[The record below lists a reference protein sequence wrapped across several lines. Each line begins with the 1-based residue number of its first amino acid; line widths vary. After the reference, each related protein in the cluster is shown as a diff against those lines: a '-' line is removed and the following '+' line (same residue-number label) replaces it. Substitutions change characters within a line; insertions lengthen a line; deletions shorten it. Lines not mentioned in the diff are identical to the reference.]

1 MLSKT
6 SPRPVLALL
15 CGLLCDEEI
24 WREVIAA
31 LAADVDVKVFS
42 FPDFSS
48 IPDMA
53 EHVLASVPGRFAVA
67 GHSMGGR
74 VALEIVRRSQGRVTG
89 IALLNTGV
97 HPPAAHETASR
108 GRLVNLAR
116 DAGMT
121 ALAGE
126 WLPPMLNRDTSV
138 RPDVHTRL
146 VAMIERY
153 SPDSFAAQIRALLT
167 RADAAPLLAGLRIPA
182 LLLSATGDTWSPPA
196 QHEAMRELCPQAEL
210 IIVPEAGHMLP
221 VEKPVAVAAALDR
234 WLTRVGRDNRWGAAG
249 MHEVGDADDV
259 ADADD
264 MADADDVADAG
275 DIADVGD
282 VADAGN
288 VADAGDMADA
298 GHTADAGDAD
308 IVRDCT
314 RQIHRYAQLNDAGA
328 VAELCH
334 MFTEDALFARPSDPH
349 NPVHGRAAI
358 RASFEARPPRRTL
371 HVIFNV
377 TVVVESST
385 SVRATSDVILITAD
399 TVAAAAPI
407 LTRFDGTFT
416 DVLHRVGNEWL
427 FASRRGTIN
436 SKSVL

>member
-15 CGLLCDEEI
+15 CGLLCDDEI

-31 LAADVDVKVFS
+31 LTTGVDVKVFS
-42 FPDFSS
+42 FPGFSS
-48 IPDMA
+48 IADMA
-53 EHVLASVPGRFAVA
+53 GHVLAAVPGHFAVA

-74 VALEIVRRSQGRVTG
+74 VALEIVRRSEERVTG

-97 HPPAAHETASR
+97 HPPAAHEAASR

-121 ALAGE
+121 ALEAH
-126 WLPPMLNRDTSV
+126 WLPPMLNQTAPV
-138 RPDVHTRL
+138 RPELQRRL
-146 VAMIERY
+146 AAMIERY

-167 RADAAPLLAGLRIPA
+167 RADAAPILAGLRIPA

-196 QHEAMRELCPQAEL
+196 QHEAMRELCPRAEL

-221 VEKPVAVAAALDR
+221 IEQPVAVAAALDR
-234 WLTRVGRDNRWGAAG
+234 WLARVGRDDWRRAAG
-249 MHEVGDADDV
+249 KPHVAAMPEAADV
-259 ADADD
+259 AARSDGTATPNS
-264 MADADDVADAG
+264 ADVAGMPDA
-275 DIADVGD
+275 
-282 VADAGN
+282 
-288 VADAGDMADA
+288 
-298 GHTADAGDAD
+298 TDAD
-308 IVRDCT
+308 IVRACT
-314 RQIHRYAQLNDAGA
+314 QQIHRYAQLTDAAA
-328 VAELCH
+328 VADLCQ
-334 MFTEDALFARPSDPH
+334 MFTEDAVFARPSDPH
-349 NPVHGRAAI
+349 NPIHGRAAI
-358 RASFEARPPRRTL
+358 RASLEARPPRRTL
-371 HVIFNV
+371 HVTFNV

-385 SVRATSDVILITAD
+385 CVRATSDVILITAD
-399 TVAAAAPI
+399 SAAAAAPI
-407 LTRFDGTFT
+407 LTRFDGSFT